1 MGLDQYAYRR
11 LPDEDSD
18 GNITIVDW
26 RKHNRLQG
34 WMEQLWE
41 DKGRPYE
48 GNLDDLDPCEMGSDF
63 NCVELEITLSDLEQ
77 LEAHVSNKTMPETGG
92 FFFGDDSFGWENEDG
107 KPYEGNNYFHKE
119 TDLGFI
125 REAREAIAD
134 GQKVYY
140 SSWW

>member
-18 GNITIVDW
+18 CNVTIVDW
-26 RKHNRLQG
+26 RKHNRLHG

-41 DKGRPYE
+41 DKGRPNFKE
-48 GNLDDLDPCEMGSDF
+48 ADSQAMGDF
-63 NCVELEITLSDLEQ
+63 NCVEVEVTLSDLEQ
-77 LEAHVSNKTMPETGG
+77 LEAHIVDKKLPETGG
-92 FFFGDDSFGWENEDG
+92 FFFGSDS
-107 KPYEGNNYFHKE
+107 YEEYEEYHKE
-119 TDLGFI
+119 TDLKFI
-125 REAREAIAD
+125 LEAREAIAD

>member
-18 GNITIVDW
+18 MNVAIVDW

-41 DKGRPYE
+41 DKGRPNFKE
-48 GNLDDLDPCEMGSDF
+48 ADSQAMGDF
-63 NCVELEITLSDLEQ
+63 NCVEVEVTLSDLEQ
-77 LEAHVSNKTMPETGG
+77 LEAHVENKSLPETGG
-92 FFFGDDSFGWENEDG
+92 FFFGSDS
-107 KPYEGNNYFHKE
+107 YEEYEEYHKE
-119 TDLGFI
+119 TDLQFI
-125 REAREAIAD
+125 SEGREAIAD
-134 GQKVYY
+134 GQEVYY

>member
-18 GNITIVDW
+18 MNVAIVDW

-41 DKGRPYE
+41 DKGRPNFKE
-48 GNLDDLDPCEMGSDF
+48 ADSQAMGDF
-63 NCVELEITLSDLEQ
+63 NCVEVEVTLSDLEQ
-77 LEAHVSNKTMPETGG
+77 LEAHVENKSLPETGG
-92 FFFGDDSFGWENEDG
+92 FFFGSDS
-107 KPYEGNNYFHKE
+107 YEEYEEYHKE
-119 TDLGFI
+119 TELQFI
-125 REAREAIAD
+125 SEGREAIAD
-134 GQKVYY
+134 GQEVYY

>member
-1 MGLDQYAYRR
+1 MGLDQFAYRR

-18 GNITIVDW
+18 GNITISEW

-41 DKGRPYE
+41 YKGRP
-48 GNLDDLDPCEMGSDF
+48 NFDSSTDDAMGSF

-77 LEAHVSNKTMPETGG
+77 LEAHVENKSLPETGG
-92 FFFGDDSFGWENEDG
+92 FFFGDDSFSWTDENEKPFEDG
-107 KPYEGNNYFHKE
+107 DYYHKE
-119 TDLGFI
+119 TDLEFI
-125 REAREAIAD
+125 REAREAISD

-140 SSWW
+140 NCWW

>member
-1 MGLDQYAYRR
+1 MGLDQFAYRR

-18 GNITIVDW
+18 CNVAIVDW

-41 DKGRPYE
+41 DKGRP
-48 GNLDDLDPCEMGSDF
+48 NLDPATNNSMGAF

-77 LEAHVSNKTMPETGG
+77 LEAHVENKSLPETGG

-107 KPYEGNNYFHKE
+107 EPFAKGDYFHKA
-119 TDLGFI
+119 TDLEFI
-125 REAREAIAD
+125 EEARQAIA
-134 GQKVYY
+134 GKEKVYY